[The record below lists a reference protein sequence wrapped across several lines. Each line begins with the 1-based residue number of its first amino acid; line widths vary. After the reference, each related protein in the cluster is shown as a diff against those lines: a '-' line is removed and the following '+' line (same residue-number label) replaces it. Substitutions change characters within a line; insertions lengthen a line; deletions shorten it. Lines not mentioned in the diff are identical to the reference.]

1 MELVFQIMELSMP
14 NVNIACL
21 KNADTP
27 FNNERCYLRTLVMTF
42 QALEA
47 WTEHLNGFPCVVLLR
62 PAL

>member
-27 FNNERCYLRTLVMTF
+27 FNNERCNVT
-42 QALEA
+42 
-47 WTEHLNGFPCVVLLR
+47 
-62 PAL
+62 